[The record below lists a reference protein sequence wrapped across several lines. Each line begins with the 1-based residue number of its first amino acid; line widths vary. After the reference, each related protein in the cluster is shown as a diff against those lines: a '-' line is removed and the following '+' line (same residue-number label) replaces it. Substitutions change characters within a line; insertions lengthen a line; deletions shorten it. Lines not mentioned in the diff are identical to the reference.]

1 MSRQKLLSQLNF
13 AKELSAKFKNHP
25 KVKMSRPSFM
35 TPELQKS
42 TEGMKKHDKN
52 AVVTPD
58 PL

>member
-1 MSRQKLLSQLNF
+1 MIQLNF

-52 AVVTPD
+52 AVVNPD